1 MNSKVALIYENGEFI
16 VSINDSIV
24 SKEKDIEKSFFSFKQ
39 IIENNSK
46 REVTSWSDIEDAMS
60 NIKNDML
67 EINSDHKTLSFGAMK
82 YFHAT
87 GKLFYMNNGT
97 MTPLIGGYHFFK
109 FVVSMDANN
118 EMLNCSDL
126 LELCKV
132 IIEKNATYRAEETS
146 FIVSSAKF
154 NYGEAGYNFSTNKI
168 NKGASIENGSFEEYK
183 KYILELLK

>member
-24 SKEKDIEKSFFSFKQ
+24 SKDKDIEKSFLGFKQ
-39 IIENNSK
+39 IIENNFK

-60 NIKNDML
+60 NINNDMV

-87 GKLFYMNNGT
+87 GKLFYMSNGT
-97 MTPLIGGYHFFK
+97 MTPLIGGYQFFK
-109 FVVSMDANN
+109 FVVLMSTNN
-118 EMLNCSDL
+118 EMFNSSEL
-126 LELCKV
+126 LELCKD
-132 IIEKNATYRAEETS
+132 IIEKNATYRSEETS

-154 NYGEAGYNFSTNKI
+154 NYGEAGYNFKTNKI
-168 NKGASIENGSFEEYK
+168 NKGASTEKGSFEEYK